1 MFYYLNLLQQLI
13 GQGNREVFPY
23 GIFFHRYPEAK
34 DIALSEEVLLMN
46 DFILQYLGGK
56 LKLEELVGE

>member
-34 DIALSEEVLLMN
+34 DIALSKEIFLMN